1 MSMSLKNVIG
11 AILLLIVGLIYG
23 YLSTQLPE
31 RAVPNVPGPAFFPG
45 LVAVMVILL
54 AIALL
59 IKGLIGLKREAAMPG
74 GVSIPVSPLLMLGWW
89 LGFIIAL
96 PYAGFLLAGIP
107 FFAGLMI
114 MCEQRRWVVI
124 LTASTAIPVVLFYLF
139 RNGLNILL
147 PTGVWM

>member
-45 LVAVMVILL
+45 LVAILIVLL

-59 IKGLIGLKREAAMPG
+59 VKGLIGLKHEPAMPDG
-74 GVSIPVSPLLMLGWW
+74 FSVPVWPLLMLGWW
-89 LGFIIAL
+89 IGFVIVL

-114 MCEQRRWVVI
+114 MCEQRRWGII
-124 LTASTAIPVVLFYLF
+124 LAGSASIPVILFYLF

-147 PTGVWM
+147 PIGEWM